1 MSRAIALV
9 RFNDGTIVRGC
20 YNGTSDFISEWLITD
35 EGLKEKYDGSC
46 FSWDSEKWEDYNNSY
61 VDTNTIDDSEDVE
74 IFQIMVEDF
83 LGRAKLV
90 EVRCLLQVQQAL
102 IV

>member
-35 EGLKEKYDGSC
+35 EGLKEKYDG
-46 FSWDSEKWEDYNNSY
+46 F
-61 VDTNTIDDSEDVE
+61 V
-74 IFQIMVEDF
+74 F
-83 LGRAKLV
+83 LGILKNGNITIIHMWITI
-90 EVRCLLQVQQAL
+90 Q
-102 IV
+102 